1 MFKNLTMRNAEDW
14 YKNEFEKLG
23 WMILA
28 KHERKLTK
36 ITQYKINLDGL
47 IKTLEKLEL
56 AYEDIDRKKDIHT
69 MLENTKILK
78 DFVDKKLKIQ

>member
-14 YKNEFEKLG
+14 YKSEFEKLG

-28 KHERKLTK
+28 KHERKLAK

-56 AYEDIDRKKDIHT
+56 VYEDADRKKDINT
-69 MLENTKILK
+69 MLENTKVLK

>member
-1 MFKNLTMRNAEDW
+1 MFRNLTMRNAEDW
-14 YKNEFEKLG
+14 YKSEFEKLG

-28 KHERKLTK
+28 KHEKKLAK

-47 IKTLEKLEL
+47 IKTLEKLSL
-56 AYEDIDRKKDIHT
+56 TYEDIDRKKDINT
-69 MLENTKILK
+69 MLENTKVLK

>member
-1 MFKNLTMRNAEDW
+1 MFKNLTMRNAEDL

-28 KHERKLTK
+28 KHEKKLAK

-47 IKTLEKLEL
+47 IKTLEKLESS
-56 AYEDIDRKKDIHT
+56 YEDVDRKKDIHI
-69 MLENTKILK
+69 MLENTKVLK

>member
-1 MFKNLTMRNAEDW
+1 MRNAEDW
-14 YKNEFEKLG
+14 YKSEFEKLG

-28 KHERKLTK
+28 KNERKFAK

-56 AYEDIDRKKDIHT
+56 EYEDVDRKKDINT